1 MADNL
6 ADDDTG
12 GRNNT
17 NSNIPLSQKARDA
30 ATSASKPGE
39 SAVGGT
45 IFLGQSSSSTTT
57 AGKAGTD
64 AGTAGVK
71 KPDKRWKNPL
81 ANFSSYTYQISLYM
95 ITPDAYDAFIQ
106 SGRRDIN
113 AFSNA
118 ANSDAYNSGNGAYLI
133 CQSGGINNTS
143 AQRAPGFDVDFFID
157 DLKITQ
163 AITGK
168 DSGSAT
174 NVADLITFT
183 ITEPFG
189 FSFISR
195 LKKAQT
201 ALKQVTKSKNYQVI
215 KNPLRQFFVL
225 GVQFLGY
232 DKDGNLINSKD
243 IPGSDGDPQGNSYGL
258 YQRYWDIVITSMKFK
273 IEGKAVTYHIEAG
286 AISGS
291 AFGIKRGIIDQG
303 AKVVGSTVYDA
314 LLGGATVTPKPGE
327 SLESQSGASSQSSAG
342 ESALGLLAKLNND
355 QAKRKAAGEIE
366 IAATWQVTFLG
377 EAESTIRNASILSSA
392 DLNKKKWP
400 MTAIKQTSES
410 TVAQERA
417 ASPNGNAREIIIPGG
432 ISILQ
437 AVNTIILQSSYMEDA
452 LRVIYTTDE
461 QPKSDPDSGSNKIL
475 KWYTICAEIQVLGW
489 DTKQSDFVYGTNYV
503 IQPYETP
510 VVISA
515 YSKATTKYYGPHKR
529 YEYWFTGKNSEIL
542 QYEQVMDNTYFTVAL
557 RADGSPVSTGSGTDS
572 PVVVGKPQG
581 QPDQGRLNMGLEAQ
595 SSYMTSLYDPAAYA
609 EAKIRILGDPDF
621 LMQTSTSSINALYN
635 KFYGVD
641 QFTVNP
647 NGGQVFIE
655 INFKEP
661 TDYNNRDGLLGINES
676 IIFWEYPEDVLRE
689 LNSRGGGVSYMLRQ
703 CVSTFR
709 GGKFEQELT
718 ANINTFGKNGSKT
731 SVSDAGRPSN
741 GIGKPGETQMSD
753 TASRTGSGTSSPMSV
768 EPEST
773 TDNDSYNDPMG
784 SSVGPSIIDG
794 RTTSTQT
801 VTIPTNMGVV
811 QDDDNSGQVNFNYF

>member
-6 ADDDTG
+6 ANDDTG
-12 GRNNT
+12 GTNST
-17 NSNIPLSQKARDA
+17 NSNIPLAQKVRDA
-30 ATSASKPGE
+30 AISASKPGE

-45 IFLGQSSSSTTT
+45 VFPGQSSSTTISGKSNT
-57 AGKAGTD
+57 PAGAVGIS
-64 AGTAGVK
+64 

-81 ANFSSYTYQISLYM
+81 ANFSSYTYQLSLYM

-106 SGRRDIN
+106 SGRRNIN

-143 AQRAPGFDVDFFID
+143 TQRAPGFDVDFFLD

-183 ITEPFG
+183 VTEPYG

-201 ALKQVTKSKNYQVI
+201 ALRQVTKSKNYQAI

-232 DKDGNLINSKD
+232 DENGNLINSKD

-273 IEGKAVTYHIEAG
+273 IEGKAVVYQIEAG

-327 SLESQSGASSQSSAG
+327 SLISQSGASSQSSAG

-355 QAKRKAAGEIE
+355 QAKRKAAGDIE
-366 IAATWQVTFLG
+366 IAATWNVTFLG
-377 EAESTIRNASILSSA
+377 EAENTIRNASILSSA

-432 ISILQ
+432 TSILQ
-437 AVNTIILQSSYMEDA
+437 AVNTIILQSAYMEDA
-452 LRVIYTTDE
+452 LKVIYTTDE
-461 QPKSDPDSGSNKIL
+461 QPKPDPNSDQKTL

-515 YSKATTKYYGPHKR
+515 YSRATTKYYGPHKR
-529 YEYWFTGKNSEIL
+529 YEYWFTGENSEIL
-542 QYEQVMDNTYFTVAL
+542 GYEQVMDNTYFTVAL

-595 SSYMTSLYDPAAYA
+595 NSYMTSLYDPSAYA

-676 IIFWEYPEDVLRE
+676 IIFWEYPADVLAE
-689 LNSRGGGVSYMLRQ
+689 LKSRGGGVSYMLRQ

-731 SVSDAGRPSN
+731 AGSDAGRPSN

-753 TASRTGSGTSSPMSV
+753 TASRTGAGTSSPTLV
-768 EPEST
+768 DYGGN
-773 TDNDSYNDPMG
+773 TDTNSYSDPMG
-784 SSVGPSIIDG
+784 ASDGQYIFNSITPAANQNI
-794 RTTSTQT
+794 
-801 VTIPTNMGVV
+801 TIPTKTGVV
-811 QDDDNSGQVNFNYF
+811 QDDDGGTNSITF